1 MSVRGAEVPGLGM
14 DVGFLCHGWYPD
26 PGGVESHTR
35 DLARE
40 LAARG
45 HRVHVLCLD
54 YDPAREPYS
63 VRDEEVEGVR
73 IRRMAYLYHDHGALA
88 DVVRNRKAEDVV
100 MAWLAE
106 TPCDVIHV
114 HHVTGFGLGALRAIS
129 DVGQPFVM
137 TAHDYWSLCPRGQML
152 HVDGSVCEAPEPER
166 CAGCLHSTWPHLMP
180 SATGRAEGP
189 EGEALPEGEPLER
202 DAAATRAR
210 TAWALEMLALPNRLF
225 TPSVAARAVYER
237 AGVPADRIEVCENG
251 VDVTGLRERVAA
263 LRAERS
269 SDGKVHLGV
278 LGSVMPSKGAL
289 ELARAF
295 AAADVPDLVLEI
307 HGNLPPYHGDASY
320 VDELRA
326 LAEGHDAIHL
336 HGEYSL
342 DELPGILAGLD
353 GVAAPSRWAEVYG
366 LTVREARAAGLP
378 VLVSDTGDL
387 AAVAA
392 GGRAG
397 RVVPREDPAAWQ
409 RALEEFARDADQRR
423 AWAEA
428 ETPLRSAREM
438 MLQLERAYVE
448 VIREVTNEEPAL
460 VHPIEGAEPAAEA
473 APARKP
479 GLFRRLFGG

>member
-1 MSVRGAEVPGLGM
+1 MTVRGAEVPGLGM
-14 DVGFLCHGWYPD
+14 DVGFVCHGWYPD

-40 LAARG
+40 LATRG
-45 HRVHVLCLD
+45 HRVHVLCLS

-63 VRDEEVEGVR
+63 VQDEEVEGVR

-106 TPCDVIHV
+106 TPCDLIHV

-152 HVDGSVCEAPEPER
+152 HVDGSVSSEPEPER
-166 CAGCLHSTWPHLMP
+166 CADCLRSTWPHLMP
-180 SATGRAEGP
+180 SATGRPEGP
-189 EGEALPEGEPLER
+189 EGEPLDG
-202 DAAATRAR
+202 DADATRAR
-210 TAWALEMLALPNRLF
+210 TAWALEMLALPHRLF
-225 TPSVAARAVYER
+225 TPSGPARAVYER
-237 AGVPADRIEVCENG
+237 AGVPADRIVVCENG
-251 VDVTGLRERVAA
+251 VDVTGLRERVGA
-263 LRAERS
+263 LRSERAD
-269 SDGKVHLGV
+269 DGKVHLGV

-295 AAADVPDLVLEI
+295 VAADAPELVLEI

-320 VDELRA
+320 VEELQA
-326 LAEGHDAIHL
+326 LAAEHDAIHL

-342 DELPGILAGLD
+342 DELPGILASLD

-378 VLVSDTGDL
+378 VLVSDAGDL

-397 RVVPREDPAAWQ
+397 RVLPKEDPAAWQ
-409 RALEEFARDADQRR
+409 RALEEFARDADQRA
-423 AWAEA
+423 AWAAA
-428 ETPLRSAREM
+428 ETPLRSARDM

-448 VIREVTNEEPAL
+448 VIREVTNEEPSL
-460 VHPIEGAEPAAEA
+460 VHPLEGQAPELPP
-473 APARKP
+473 APAKKP
-479 GLFRRLFGG
+479 GLLRRLFGR